1 MLTNS
6 FVKEVHYLLK
16 AGLVFLLNSGDY
28 GDEDAGICS
37 PRSGAQAST
46 WNLSSTHSP
55 DPPPLPKIHPV
66 LLLPLKIHPAIHSF
80 LNTISKLMICCFDEE
95 VRLPPDVHIQSQIT
109 AIYVEL
115 CPLQLLTQHLPQYF
129 QLTQGVH
136 AGRTKSRG
144 RGKGGEEGEVLANV
158 NSPSPLPLLPLL
170 GQPAPLSWSHGA
182 QLSPFMR
189 SSVSAARHIPP

>member
-1 MLTNS
+1 MRMLG
-6 FVKEVHYLLK
+6 FAAL
-16 AGLVFLLNSGDY
+16 GLAPRL
-28 GDEDAGICS
+28 APGICH
-37 PRSGAQAST
+37 P
-46 WNLSSTHSP
+46 HI
-55 DPPPLPKIHPV
+55 PPIHLPLLKIHPV
-66 LLLPLKIHPAIHSF
+66 LLLLKIHLAIHSF

-95 VRLPPDVHIQSQIT
+95 VRLPPVHIQIQIT

-170 GQPAPLSWSHGA
+170 GQPAQLSWSHGA

>member
-16 AGLVFLLNSGDY
+16 AGPVFLLNSGDY

-55 DPPPLPKIHPV
+55 DPPPPPQNSPRPSPPLNPPRNTFFPQHYLRTHDF
-66 LLLPLKIHPAIHSF
+66 LLSDF
-80 LNTISKLMICCFDEE
+80 
-95 VRLPPDVHIQSQIT
+95 HIQSQIT

>member
-6 FVKEVHYLLK
+6 FVKEVHYLLQ

-55 DPPPLPKIHPV
+55 DPPPPPQNSPRPSPPQNPPRNTFFPQHNLQTHD
-66 LLLPLKIHPAIHSF
+66 LL
-80 LNTISKLMICCFDEE
+80 CFEE

-144 RGKGGEEGEVLANV
+144 R
-158 NSPSPLPLLPLL
+158 
-170 GQPAPLSWSHGA
+170 
-182 QLSPFMR
+182 
-189 SSVSAARHIPP
+189 

>member
-16 AGLVFLLNSGDY
+16 AGLVFLLNSEDY
-28 GDEDAGICS
+28 NDEDAGICS

-55 DPPPLPKIHPV
+55 DPPPPPQNSPRPPPPQNP
-66 LLLPLKIHPAIHSF
+66 LLLPLFKIHPEIHSF

-170 GQPAPLSWSHGA
+170 GQPILNC
-182 QLSPFMR
+182 
-189 SSVSAARHIPP
+189 